1 MELLAYILFVLSLYK
16 EKQMEKLKENILSW
30 CSNMEPAARMQAENL
45 SVHPCLYG
53 NVCLMPDAH
62 SGYGMPIGGVA
73 ALDNAISPNMVG
85 VDIGCGMLAVQTSL
99 EQMSREKI
107 RAAVDKIYARVP
119 LGFDHHQEPR
129 ENPIFTDVQR
139 WEDTEICK
147 REMVSARKQIGT
159 LGGGNHFIEIQHGSD
174 GHIWFMIH
182 SGSRNLGKKVAEYYN
197 KQAVKLCLMFKQ
209 DKIVKDDLAFLP
221 IGTKEAAAYIKEM
234 KLCLDFAYENRKAIA
249 KEIKEIL
256 LEEVPQTKF
265 LKEINIHHNYAAIE
279 EHYGRKL
286 WVHRKGATLAGIETI
301 GIIPGSQGSSSYIV
315 QGLGNEESLQS
326 CSHGAGRCMSRAKA
340 IKELDLAAQRQ
351 ILDKQGII
359 HRMNEQAL
367 LDEAPGAYKNIDE
380 VMAAQKDLVSILVK
394 LQPLGVVKALN
405 DKKYAKVR

>member
-1 MELLAYILFVLSLYK
+1 
-16 EKQMEKLKENILSW
+16 
-30 CSNMEPAARMQAENL
+30 
-45 SVHPCLYG
+45 
-53 NVCLMPDAH
+53 
-62 SGYGMPIGGVA
+62 
-73 ALDNAISPNMVG
+73 
-85 VDIGCGMLAVQTSL
+85 
-99 EQMSREKI
+99 
-107 RAAVDKIYARVP
+107 
-119 LGFDHHQEPR
+119 
-129 ENPIFTDVQR
+129 
-139 WEDTEICK
+139 
-147 REMVSARKQIGT
+147 
-159 LGGGNHFIEIQHGSD
+159 
-174 GHIWFMIH
+174 
-182 SGSRNLGKKVAEYYN
+182 
-197 KQAVKLCLMFKQ
+197 
-209 DKIVKDDLAFLP
+209 
-221 IGTKEAAAYIKEM
+221 M